1 MLSRIF
7 RGPRKRFTSTMV
19 MLVLCARGAG
29 AAISH
34 DPGLVYGERFSYL
47 LAPPHGWVLDTD
59 AGVSDG
65 LVAVFYPEGQSW
77 ARASAV
83 MYVSSSK
90 HGENQTLVG
99 YMAEEAQEYRV
110 KAGEAAR
117 IREAPALA
125 LASRGSAPV
134 RLFSGDPRGSH
145 DAVAYLEAPGSF
157 VLIALNARGASEF
170 DAALPAF
177 RALVGSWQ
185 LVGEGRNEVFSA
197 ALATARHNQERARG
211 ARYQTEVAGRFAT
224 ALTALPPCESDA
236 AGGEPGAFDLVARLG
251 RDGSVEDAQVM
262 PETPL
267 TRCLRDRFRT
277 VHFSAPPEPGW
288 WIQLHLQIGP

>member
-1 MLSRIF
+1 MFSRVLRDPRARACGLILLLLLS
-7 RGPRKRFTSTMV
+7 
-19 MLVLCARGAG
+19 ARGAE

-34 DPGLVYGERFSYL
+34 DPGLVYGEGFSYL
-47 LAPPHGWVLDTD
+47 LAPPRGWVLDTD
-59 AGVSDG
+59 AGASDG

-90 HGENQTLVG
+90 HGVDRTLAG
-99 YMAEEAQEYRV
+99 YMAEEAQQYRE
-110 KAGEAAR
+110 KAGERAR
-117 IREAPALA
+117 IREAPALT

-134 RLFSGDPRGSH
+134 RLFSGDPRGSQ

-157 VLIALNARGASEF
+157 VLIALNAHGPSEF

-177 RALVGSWQ
+177 RALVASWQ
-185 LVGEGRNEVFSA
+185 LIGEGRKEVFAA
-197 ALATARHNQERARG
+197 ALASAKQNQESARG
-211 ARYQTEVAGRFAT
+211 ARYQSEVASRFAGSV
-224 ALTALPPCESDA
+224 AALPPCANDA
-236 AGGEPGAFDLVARLG
+236 AGGAPGAFDLVARLG

-277 VHFSAPPEPGW
+277 MRFSAPPEPGW
-288 WIQLHLQIGP
+288 WVQFHLQIGP